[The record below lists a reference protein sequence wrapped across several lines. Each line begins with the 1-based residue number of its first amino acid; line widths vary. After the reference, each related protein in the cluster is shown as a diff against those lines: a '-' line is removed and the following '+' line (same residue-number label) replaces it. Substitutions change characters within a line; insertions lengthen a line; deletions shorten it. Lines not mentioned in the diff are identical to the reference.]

1 MKIRFWGV
9 RGSIPT
15 PGPDTVRYG
24 GNTTCIEVRTESGAL
39 IILDAGTGIHP
50 LARQLLDEMPLT
62 ASIFIS
68 HTHWDHIQGLPFFL
82 PLFVPGNQIAI
93 HGPFDPIT
101 GQGIDQIMNVQMQ
114 YSFFP
119 VREAELCAH
128 IDYCPL
134 SPGETI
140 YVADA
145 RVTPVLLNHPVINY
159 GYRIDCEGKSL
170 FFTGDHEPHTN
181 IYQRGET
188 AYADFQA
195 LIDEK
200 EAGIEAVLKGVD
212 VLIADC
218 AYTDAE
224 YAAKAGWGHGSFV
237 SSFKLAERIGARTMF
252 CTHHEP
258 SRSDDALE
266 AAFASALQT
275 IYRPKNCGVSL
286 AREGLEYTW

>member
-15 PGPDTVRYG
+15 PGPNTVRYG

-50 LARQLLDEMPLT
+50 LACHLLDEMPLS
-62 ASIFIS
+62 AGIFIS

-82 PLFVPGNQIAI
+82 PLFVPGNHVAI
-93 HGPFDPIT
+93 HGPCDPIS

-119 VREAELCAH
+119 VREAELCAD
-128 IDYCPL
+128 IDYLSL

-140 YVADA
+140 YIADA
-145 RVTPVLLNHPVINY
+145 TITPVLLNHPVINY
-159 GYRIDCEGKSL
+159 GYRIDSGGKSL
-170 FFTGDHEPHTN
+170 FFTGDNEPHAN
-181 IYQRGET
+181 IYKPED
-188 AYADFQA
+188 ANYSDFAA

-200 EAGIEAVLKGVD
+200 EAGIEAVLAGVD

-218 AYTDAE
+218 AYTQSE
-224 YAAKAGWGHGSFV
+224 YAVKTGWGHGSFA
-237 SSFKLAERIGARTMF
+237 SSIALAKHIKAKTLF

-258 SRSDDALE
+258 TRSDDALE
-266 AAFASALQT
+266 AVFTEALAANPPGDCIVQ
-275 IYRPKNCGVSL
+275 L
-286 AREGLEYTW
+286 AREGLEYEW